1 MKFIIP
7 YFLSISDE
15 KGQIDYP
22 SLSQNF
28 EMKPQLKI
36 VLIYQVLTKQYM
48 KKYLIILPNMTTASL
63 TQYYIIWYLIFPQ
76 DLVVDG
82 TL

>member
-1 MKFIIP
+1 MLENFCTPLVKISSYPGKFHKNVVKISSYPGKFIIP
-7 YFLSISDE
+7 YFLDISDE

-48 KKYLIILPNMTTASL
+48 KKKSHI
-63 TQYYIIWYLIFPQ
+63 
-76 DLVVDG
+76 
-82 TL
+82 